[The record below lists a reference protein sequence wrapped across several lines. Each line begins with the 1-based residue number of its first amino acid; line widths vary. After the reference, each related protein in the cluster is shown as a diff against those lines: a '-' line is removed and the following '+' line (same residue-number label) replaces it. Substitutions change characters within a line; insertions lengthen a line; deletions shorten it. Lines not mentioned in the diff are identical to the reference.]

1 MENVKIRSRVNG
13 KDIESEVEPR
23 KLLVHYIREDL
34 GLTGTHV
41 GCDTSNCG
49 ACTVLVDGKAVKSC
63 TMLAV
68 QANGR
73 EITTIEGLSRQGKLH
88 PIQEAF
94 LEKHG
99 LQCGYCTSGMIM
111 TSFWLLRKNRNPT
124 EEEIRKNLSGNLCR
138 CTGYQ
143 SIVDS
148 ITYASKLMKADE
160 TEREGIMVEQ

>member
-1 MENVKIRSRVNG
+1 MENIQIRSRVNG
-13 KDIESEVEPR
+13 KDIESEVEPS

-68 QANGR
+68 QADGR
-73 EITTIEGLSRQGKLH
+73 EITTIEGLSKQGRLH

-124 EEEIRKNLSGNLCR
+124 EEVSHPTWVPVSPRSSLI
-138 CTGYQ
+138 
-143 SIVDS
+143 
-148 ITYASKLMKADE
+148 
-160 TEREGIMVEQ
+160 